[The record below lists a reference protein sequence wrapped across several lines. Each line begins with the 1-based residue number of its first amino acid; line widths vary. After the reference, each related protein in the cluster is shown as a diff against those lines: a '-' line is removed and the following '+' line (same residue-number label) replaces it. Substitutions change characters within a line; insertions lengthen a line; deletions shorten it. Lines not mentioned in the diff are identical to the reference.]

1 MTTQLPHIFVLTLL
15 AKIVHILSKVK
26 GEYLLFLSFSKNFEI
41 CSFLNEKI
49 IFFREWTCDNCMRD
63 VVLIST
69 QYSLP
74 EITHGLE
81 YWLMHEAYC
90 EDPALGLNENQ
101 IEHCQDGIK
110 GFLGP
115 AFRALDA
122 AYVAQAQSIC
132 HYWYDGVCPRPHY

>member
-1 MTTQLPHIFVLTLL
+1 MHCWFLLRFLVPNIFVL
-15 AKIVHILSKVK
+15 AI
-26 GEYLLFLSFSKNFEI
+26 FSQLPPLGASRHLHSINTY
-41 CSFLNEKI
+41 
-49 IFFREWTCDNCMRD
+49 FFREWTCDNCIRD

-132 HYWYDGVCPRPHY
+132 HYWYDGICPRPHY